1 MIGQSILDQVTLKK
15 GQIRQFGVTKIGL
28 FGSIARG
35 EESKESDID
44 ILVEFDPS
52 KKTFRNFIGIAN
64 YMEKLTGRPVDIV
77 TPQSLSPHIKPHVLK
92 EVRYVEI
99 DS

>member
-1 MIGQSILDQVTLKK
+1 MIGQSILNQITSKK